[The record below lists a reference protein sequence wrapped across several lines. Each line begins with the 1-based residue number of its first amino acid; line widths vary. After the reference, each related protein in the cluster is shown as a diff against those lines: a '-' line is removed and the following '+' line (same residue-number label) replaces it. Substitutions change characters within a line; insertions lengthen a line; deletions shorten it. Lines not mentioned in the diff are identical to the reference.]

1 MSAISSADSPGALV
15 RISRRHASRALPE
28 CPTLSVELRHQLAVS
43 QECSQ
48 PLLRRH
54 ALDVFAQ
61 VAARSIGQFRS
72 HEVM

>member
-1 MSAISSADSPGALV
+1 MS
-15 RISRRHASRALPE
+15 RCHASRALLQ
-28 CPTLSVELRHQLAVS
+28 CPALSVELRHQLAVS
-43 QECSQ
+43 QEREQ

-61 VAARSIGQFRS
+61 VAASGIGQFGS

>member
-1 MSAISSADSPGALV
+1 
-15 RISRRHASRALPE
+15 
-28 CPTLSVELRHQLAVS
+28 VELRHQLAVS
-43 QECSQ
+43 QEREQ

-61 VAARSIGQFRS
+61 VAASGIGQFGS